1 MVSRRFSSFVLGLV
15 LLFLAL
21 VDSLAY
27 THQATKKIM
36 ANENSLVRQGESPS
50 TIEKENF
57 VAEKR
62 KFAGRKMIEK
72 KGKGKEEG
80 KNGEG
85 SSKISGANS
94 SVGNCSSLDDHKGEG
109 QLKIECKKLS
119 VRSSVKVEKMGDF
132 VAFSADYNR
141 RNVNVSK
148 KPLGASE
155 EHMHDQNDTNMSK
168 PKTFPKFQSEKLDD
182 HQNPIEIENI
192 MNKDYSGA
200 VIPHPKPPINNY
212 QPLHHHQHKV
222 LP

>member
-36 ANENSLVRQGESPS
+36 ANENSFVRQGESPS

-85 SSKISGANS
+85 SSKISG
-94 SVGNCSSLDDHKGEG
+94 
-109 QLKIECKKLS
+109 
-119 VRSSVKVEKMGDF
+119 
-132 VAFSADYNR
+132 